1 MNFDLFDY
9 QDDAAAKVL
18 KGLVRSSGAY
28 EEDGEYGAVSLSAPT
43 GAGKTVIAA
52 AVIERMLFG
61 DPEGVEEA
69 RPESIFLWLTD
80 DPSLNEQ
87 TRKKILAASDKI
99 QSSQLVTLDESF
111 DAPELSPGK
120 VYFLNIQKLRKGAN
134 FLVRREGKR
143 AHLLLDAISA
153 TIRNNGG
160 NYYLIRDEAHRG
172 TGRRN
177 KDDATISQRLTN
189 GDEAVLASPVVLG
202 ISATL
207 ERFEDA
213 IMGGAV
219 ARVSRKVEVP
229 VAAVRESGLI
239 KDILSITY
247 RAESQVMDAT
257 LVREAAGYLRSIDE
271 AWNRYTKKDGHPPVR
286 PALVVQIP
294 PNMDSDDLGELL
306 DVCVEEWSV
315 LGGHQA
321 MAHALESHSTEE
333 FGNHIVSYV
342 KPQDIQD
349 HPHLRLVIFKEALTT
364 GWDCPRAEVMV
375 SLRKAKDSTY
385 IAQLIGRMVR
395 SPLAKRIESDETL
408 NRVRLILPGFD
419 RAAVD
424 AVKDRLEREEGGLP
438 TDIEIDAVDAH
449 RNRKVRDEAFA
460 AVEALPSYQ
469 VPGPV
474 HRSQVARLHRLAAL
488 LSGDE
493 LLEGAIRAS
502 DEFLVGVLESERKR
516 ISDDGELKA
525 MLAQVENAYV
535 ESAAIASDGSIQYTP
550 ESVLTAARDI
560 DRLFS
565 AARRRLRD
573 GLADRYWSHRVTTG
587 DDPYDAK
594 ILVIAL
600 AAQSAVVEK
609 VEGEAEDRVRQWLD
623 SHGDEIS
630 QLSEDKRARY
640 ARVRAMAQK
649 PEEVKVSL
657 PSGAISMPGDSAIA
671 TYEKH
676 LFADK
681 SGKFRAKLL
690 SWEQHC
696 LEVESSR
703 DNFVAW
709 YRNPAGGQR
718 SLRIPYLKSDGYGKV
733 YPDIVVLHEV
743 DGEVQA
749 SIIDPHGHHL
759 ADAGDKLRGL
769 AQYAEAHGN
778 AFARVIA
785 VIKNAAGDFRML
797 DLTDEAVNEAL
808 QGIHTQSEIEGVFAG
823 HGASYG

>member
-1 MNFDLFDY
+1 MKFDLYDY

-18 KGLVRSSGAY
+18 KGLVRSSAAY
-28 EEDGEYGAVSLSAPT
+28 EEDREYGAVSLSAPT

-61 DPEGVEEA
+61 DPEGAEEA
-69 RPESIFLWLTD
+69 RPESTFLWLTD

-87 TRKKILAASDKI
+87 TRKKILAASDRI
-99 QSSQLVTLDESF
+99 QSSQLVTLDENF
-111 DAPELSPGK
+111 DAPELLPGK

-143 AHLLLDAISA
+143 SHLLLDAISA
-153 TIRNNGG
+153 TIRSNGG
-160 NYYLIRDEAHRG
+160 SYYLIRDEAHRG

-189 GDEAVLASPVVLG
+189 GDETVLASPVVLG
-202 ISATL
+202 ISATP
-207 ERFEDA
+207 ERFDQA
-213 IMGGAV
+213 IKGGAV
-219 ARVSRKVEVP
+219 ERVSRKVEVP

-257 LVREAAGYLRSIDE
+257 LVREAAASLRSIDE
-271 AWNRYTKKDGHPPVR
+271 AWNRYTEKEGQPPVR
-286 PALVVQIP
+286 PALVLQIP
-294 PNMDSDDLGELL
+294 PNMDSSDLGELL
-306 DVCVEEWSV
+306 DVCVEEWEV

-321 MAHALESHSTEE
+321 MAHALESHTAEE
-333 FGNHIVSYV
+333 FGNHIVNYV
-342 KPQDIQD
+342 KPQDIEN
-349 HPHLRLVIFKEALTT
+349 HPHLRLIIFKEALTT

-375 SLRKAKDSTY
+375 SLRKAKDATY

-419 RAAVD
+419 RTAVD
-424 AVKDRLEREEGGLP
+424 AVKDRLESEDGGLP

-460 AVEALPSYQ
+460 AIEALPSYQ

-493 LLEGAIRAS
+493 LLEGAIRVS

-535 ESAAIASDGSIQYTP
+535 ESAEIASDGSVEYRP

-573 GLADRYWSHRVTTG
+573 GLADRYWSHRVSTG
-587 DDPYDAK
+587 DDSYDAK
-594 ILVIAL
+594 ILVVAL
-600 AAQSAVVEK
+600 ASQSAVVER

-623 SHGDEIS
+623 SYGDEIS

-640 ARVRAMAQK
+640 SRVRAMAQK

-657 PSGAISMPGDSAIA
+657 PSGAISMPGDSTIA

-696 LEVESSR
+696 LEVESGR
-703 DNFVAW
+703 ENFVAW

-733 YPDIVVLHEV
+733 YPDLVVLHEV
-743 DGEVQA
+743 EGEVQA

-769 AQYAEAHGN
+769 AQYAKAHGD
-778 AFARVIA
+778 AFARIIA

-797 DLTDEAVNEAL
+797 DLTDETVREAL
-808 QGIHTQSEIEGVFAG
+808 QGIHTQSEIEGVFAD